1 MTQLW
6 TCEELAKHF
15 NCSTHKIY
23 KDVKKN
29 LIPHIKIGGAI
40 RFNPVII
47 DKWINQNTIVPDKYN
62 FSI

>member
-6 TCEELAKHF
+6 TCENLADHL
-15 NCSTHKIY
+15 NCSVNKIY

-29 LIPHIKIGGAI
+29 IIPYTKIGGAI